1 MIYTVREI
9 ATFMEGELKGSE
21 EQRIIN
27 HLIIDSRHLVSAED
41 SLFFA
46 LKGKRHDGHDFIE
59 SLYERG
65 IRAFVVSRLPDNY
78 KTLSEACIILVQDTL
93 IALQRLAELH
103 RKRFTYP
110 VIGITGSNGKTI
122 VKEWLYQLL
131 RSEYHVVR
139 SPRSFNSQVGVPL
152 SVWQMGE
159 DHNMAVFEAGISEPG
174 EMEKHRTIIQPEI
187 GVFTNIGQAHQESFT
202 SMEQKVLEKLKLFD
216 ACKTLIYCRDHK
228 DIHQALAGGKGL
240 FSGNTF
246 TWSLHGDADLL
257 IRISSSTKGATEVT
271 AQHGEQSYRFSIP
284 FSNSMSV
291 ENALHCFA
299 LMVYIGSS
307 PEHIRKGMASLEQVE
322 MRLELKKGIN
332 ECTIVNDSY
341 NSDLASLEVALDFLN
356 QLNQHRQ
363 RTVVLSDIFQTGLK
377 ADRLYK
383 QVFDMLS
390 RKKIHRLIGIGHSL
404 LGQKDQ
410 YKGKAEFYSSTE
422 EFISSFSEAAFF
434 QEAILVKGSRDFAF
448 ERITALLEQKVHQTV
463 MEINL
468 SALVHNL
475 NHFRSK
481 LSPGVKIAVVVK
493 AFSYGI
499 GSWEI
504 ANLLQF
510 HRVDYL
516 AVAFTQ
522 EGTALRKAGITLPIM
537 VMNPDDNSWG
547 QMIDHHLEPEIYR
560 FSQLSLVARELEKRG
575 ISNYPVH
582 IKLDTGMHRLGFME
596 SDLVLLKKELS
607 GNKQFHVKSVF
618 SHLAASDEP
627 EHDAFTHDQISLF
640 KAMCDQL
647 QTALSN
653 SFIRHIL
660 NSGGIER
667 FPEAQFDMVRLGIGL
682 YGVSTQKPD
691 SLMQVAS
698 LKSVIS
704 QLRELPAGET
714 VGYSRKGN
722 PGRPVRVAVVPV
734 GYADGIDRRLGN
746 GAGRMLVNRQ
756 PAKTIGT
763 ICMDMC
769 MLDVTD
775 IQAAEGDEVIVFGKE
790 HTISEMADTLNTIPY
805 EILSSIS
812 ARVKRIYL
820 QE

>member
-1 MIYTVREI
+1 MIYTIREI
-9 ATFMEGELKGSE
+9 ATLTEGELIGSDGT
-21 EQRIIN
+21 RIIN
-27 HLIIDSRHLVSAED
+27 HLIIDSRHLVSADD

-46 LKGKRHDGHDFIE
+46 LNGRRHDGHDFIE

-78 KTLSEACIILVQDTL
+78 KTLSEACIILVKDTL
-93 IALQRLAELH
+93 LALQRLAALH

-131 RSEYHVVR
+131 RNEYDVVR

-159 DHNMAVFEAGISEPG
+159 DHNIAVFEAGISEPG
-174 EMEKHRTIIQPEI
+174 EMEKHKTIIQPEI
-187 GVFTNIGQAHQESFT
+187 GIFTNIGQAHQEGFK

-216 ACKTLIYCRDHK
+216 SCKTLIYCRDHK
-228 DIHQALAGGKGL
+228 EIHQALARGKGF

-246 TWSLHGDADLL
+246 TWSLQGDADLHVK
-257 IRISSSTKGATEVT
+257 ISASSKGITEVT
-271 AQHGEQSYRFSIP
+271 AEHGKQRYRFSIP
-284 FSNSMSV
+284 FSNMMSV

-299 LMVYIGSS
+299 LMVYLGSS
-307 PEHIRKGMASLEQVE
+307 SERISTGMASLEQLE

-356 QLNQHRQ
+356 QLNQYRQ
-363 RTVVLSDIFQTGLK
+363 RTVILSDIFQTGLK
-377 ADRLYK
+377 TDRLYGE
-383 QVFDMLS
+383 VFEMLS
-390 RKKIHRLIGIGHSL
+390 RKKIHRLIGIGHAL
-404 LGQKDQ
+404 LSQKDK
-410 YKGKAEFYSSTE
+410 YKGKADFFSSTE
-422 EFISSFSEAAFF
+422 EFISVFHEMGFAH
-434 QEAILVKGSRDFAF
+434 EAILVKGSRDFTF

-475 NHFRSK
+475 NQFRST
-481 LSPGVKIAVVVK
+481 LSSGVKIAVVVK

-547 QMIDHHLEPEIYR
+547 QIIDHHLEPEIYR
-560 FSQLSLVARELEKRG
+560 FSQLSLVTRELEKRG

-596 SDLVLLKKELS
+596 NDLALLKKELS
-607 GNKQFHVKSVF
+607 ESKFIHVKSVF

-627 EHDAFTHDQISLF
+627 EHDTFTHEQISLF
-640 KAMCDQL
+640 NALCDQL
-647 QTALSN
+647 QTALN
-653 SFIRHIL
+653 HPFIRHIL

-667 FPEAQFDMVRLGIGL
+667 FPEAQFEMVRLGIGL
-682 YGVSTQKPD
+682 YGVSSKKPS
-691 SLMQVAS
+691 SLMQVAT
-698 LKSVIS
+698 LKSVVS
-704 QLRELPAGET
+704 QIREIPAGET
-714 VGYSRKGN
+714 VGYGRKGN

-746 GAGRMLVNRQ
+746 GEGSMLVNGQ
-756 PAKTIGT
+756 PVRTIGT

-769 MLDVTD
+769 MLDVTT
-775 IQAAEGDEVIVFGKE
+775 IPAREGDEVIVFGKDY
-790 HTISEMADTLNTIPY
+790 TISEMADTLNTIPY